1 MSMTDGLRNETMI
14 KEGYRNYGVP
24 VVLPDLGENKS
35 MLDLK
40 NPTTLEEYF
49 AGLNKIYENT
59 GKTVKNQQVAGNH
72 YQRAI
77 QPWDI
82 ISEWELDFWEGNVLK
97 YLLRWKH
104 KDGVQD
110 LKKAKHYLEYLIE
123 RNDNGN

>member
-1 MSMTDGLRNETMI
+1 MSGDHNMNQLR
-14 KEGYRNYGVP
+14 EGYRNYDSP
-24 VVLPDLGENKS
+24 VAMPGEFVEIPKG
-35 MLDLK
+35 L
-40 NPTTLEEYF
+40 TLEEYF
-49 AGLNKIYENT
+49 ACVSKLHEDT
-59 GKTVKNQQVAGNH
+59 GKSVKDQQVAGTH

-104 KDGVQD
+104 KDGLQD

-123 RNDNGN
+123 RNTDDNKEN

>member
-1 MSMTDGLRNETMI
+1 MSGDHNMNQVR
-14 KEGYRNYGVP
+14 EGYRNYDSP
-24 VVLPDLGENKS
+24 VAMPDLGKPKEFT
-35 MLDLK
+35 LD
-40 NPTTLEEYF
+40 EYF
-49 AGLNKIYENT
+49 SNLHKLMDDVDISAKSTQIAGS
-59 GKTVKNQQVAGNH
+59 H

-110 LKKAKHYLEYLIE
+110 LQKAKHYLEYLIE
-123 RNDNGN
+123 RELNDD

>member
-1 MSMTDGLRNETMI
+1 MI
-14 KEGYRNYGVP
+14 KEGYRNYDSP
-24 VVLPDLGENKS
+24 VAMPGEFIETEKP
-35 MLDLK
+35 MTLDD
-40 NPTTLEEYF
+40 YF
-49 AGLNKIYENT
+49 TGLYKIMENT
-59 GKTVKNQQVAGNH
+59 GKTVKDQQVAGSH

-110 LKKAKHYLEYLIE
+110 LKKAKHYLEYIIE
-123 RNDNGN
+123 RELNDN

>member
-1 MSMTDGLRNETMI
+1 MTDGLRNETMI

>member
-1 MSMTDGLRNETMI
+1 MSGDHNMNQVR
-14 KEGYRNYGVP
+14 EGYRNYDSP
-24 VVLPDLGENKS
+24 VAMPGEFVETPKS
-35 MLDLK
+35 LD
-40 NPTTLEEYF
+40 EYF
-49 AGLNKIYENT
+49 AGLYKLMEDT
-59 GKTVKNQQVAGNH
+59 GKSVKDQQVAGSH

-110 LKKAKHYLEYLIE
+110 LQKAKHYLEYLIE
-123 RNDNGN
+123 RELNDD

>member
-1 MSMTDGLRNETMI
+1 MI
-14 KEGYRNYGVP
+14 KEGYRHYDSP
-24 VVLPDLGENKS
+24 VAMPDLGQPKQFT
-35 MLDLK
+35 LD
-40 NPTTLEEYF
+40 EYF
-49 AGLNKIYENT
+49 SGLQKLMDDADV
-59 GKTVKNQQVAGNH
+59 GVKATQVAGTH

-110 LKKAKHYLEYLIE
+110 LQKAKHYLEYLIE
-123 RNDNGN
+123 RELNDD

>member
-1 MSMTDGLRNETMI
+1 MI
-14 KEGYRNYGVP
+14 KEGYRNYDSP
-24 VVLPDLGENKS
+24 VAMPGEFVETPKT
-35 MLDLK
+35 LD
-40 NPTTLEEYF
+40 EYF
-49 AGLNKIYENT
+49 AGLYKLMDDT
-59 GKTVKNQQVAGNH
+59 GKTVKDQQVAGTH

-82 ISEWELDFWEGNVLK
+82 ISEWGLDFWEGNVLK

-123 RNDNGN
+123 RELNDN

>member
-1 MSMTDGLRNETMI
+1 MI
-14 KEGYRNYGVP
+14 KEGYRNYDSP
-24 VVLPDLGENKS
+24 VAMPDLGEK
-35 MLDLK
+35 K
-40 NPTTLEEYF
+40 EFTLEEYF
-49 AGLNKIYENT
+49 ANLNKLHKEDSAKNT
-59 GKTVKNQQVAGNH
+59 QVAGSH
-72 YQRAI
+72 YQRGI

-123 RNDNGN
+123 RNTNGN

>member
-1 MSMTDGLRNETMI
+1 MTDGLRNETMI
-14 KEGYRNYGVP
+14 KEGYRNYDVP
-24 VVLPDLGENKS
+24 VVLPDLGDNKS
-35 MLDLK
+35 MIDLK

-49 AGLNKIYENT
+49 AGLNKIYETT
-59 GKTVKNQQVAGNH
+59 GKSVKDQQVAGNH

>member
-1 MSMTDGLRNETMI
+1 MI
-14 KEGYRNYGVP
+14 KEGYRNYGCP
-24 VVLPDLGENKS
+24 VAMPYDGTEERTKEFT
-35 MLDLK
+35 LD
-40 NPTTLEEYF
+40 EYF
-49 AGLNKIYENT
+49 SGLQKLMDDADVS
-59 GKTVKNQQVAGNH
+59 VKDKQVAGTH

-110 LKKAKHYLEYLIE
+110 LQKAKHYLEYLIE
-123 RNDNGN
+123 RELNDD